1 MSDLDDSLRLMIE
14 EMIDEF
20 IAHPKEYVH
29 AFNNALVDLG
39 IVPDLESIL
48 AYVTGMITG
57 SIMAF
62 QHIESNDAAPIPSFA
77 HFEYF
82 PLIMRRANELRQ
94 AFSQE
99 SQGKGWW

>member
-1 MSDLDDSLRLMIE
+1 MIE

-39 IVPDLESIL
+39 INPNLESIL

-62 QHIESNDAAPIPSFA
+62 QHVESNDAAPIPSFA

-94 AFSQE
+94 AFSE
-99 SQGKGWW
+99 ENQGRGWW